1 MLLFDDVRFR
11 YGPRRP
17 WVVDGVR
24 LTVAPGEVVGLCGPS
39 GAGKS
44 TLGRL
49 AAGLLR
55 PLAGRIEV
63 DGEPARPRAR
73 TPHPVQ
79 LVLQHPQLAMDPRWT
94 IREVLAEADP
104 HTRPDPELVADHWL
118 DRYPHEVSGGELQRV
133 NLARVLLARPRY
145 LVTDEISASLDAL
158 TQARIWHLL
167 LDRARADGIGV
178 LAISHDRA
186 LLDAVA
192 SRVVEWADL
201 AAQATSTPSTAGPVG
216 GSS

>member
-1 MLLFDDVRFR
+1 MLLLDGVRFR
-11 YGPRRP
+11 YGPRLP
-17 WVVDGVR
+17 WIVDGAR
-24 LTVAPGEVVGLCGPS
+24 LSVTPGEVVGLHGPS

-49 AAGLLR
+49 AAGLLL
-55 PLAGRIEV
+55 PHTGRIEV
-63 DGEPARPRAR
+63 DGRPPRPPAG

-94 IREVLAEADP
+94 VREILAEADP
-104 HTRPDPELVADHWL
+104 TTHADPELVAEHWL

-133 NLARVLLARPRY
+133 NLARALLARPRY
-145 LVTDEISASLDAL
+145 LVADEISASLDAL

-167 LDRARADGIGV
+167 LDHARSERIGV
-178 LAISHDRA
+178 LVISHDRP

-192 SRVVEWADL
+192 TRVIEWTDL
-201 AAQATSTPSTAGPVG
+201 LPGEET
-216 GSS
+216 